1 MHPNFIILVVITC
14 YILGVIGIVITN
26 YVVCELGLLAL
37 ICNVLLEGTDGTR
50 NKYLDSLIASIIK
63 VVPKWCP
70 VCSLEIII
78 CTLFPTKCFIKIK
91 QVRIIGALSVAQTT
105 PLAQIFCQYL
115 LESLYFIFLWIELI
129 MKIRAVLNPCL
140 NYVYNLIAD
149 GM

>member
-78 CTLFPTKCFIKIK
+78 CTLLPTKCFIKIK
-91 QVRIIGALSVAQTT
+91 QVKLVKRVIDSYLPDAIPSPKDSSDLSI
-105 PLAQIFCQYL
+105 P
-115 LESLYFIFLWIELI
+115 E
-129 MKIRAVLNPCL
+129 
-140 NYVYNLIAD
+140 
-149 GM
+149 

>member
-50 NKYLDSLIASIIK
+50 NKYLDSLITSIIK

-78 CTLFPTKCFIKIK
+78 CTLLPTKCFIKIK

-105 PLAQIFCQYL
+105 PLAQIFVLVFAGIIVFYL
-115 LESLYFIFLWIELI
+115 SMDWTNHENKGCTKSLSEL
-129 MKIRAVLNPCL
+129 CL
-140 NYVYNLIAD
+140 
-149 GM
+149 

>member
-37 ICNVLLEGTDGTR
+37 ICNVLLEGTYGTR

-63 VVPKWCP
+63 LVPECCP

-78 CTLFPTKCFIKIK
+78 CTVLPTKCFIKIN
-91 QVRIIGALSVAQTT
+91 QVLIISALSVAQTT
-105 PLAQIFCQYL
+105 LLAQIFVLVFTGIIVFYL
-115 LESLYFIFLWIELI
+115 S
-129 MKIRAVLNPCL
+129 M
-140 NYVYNLIAD
+140 D
-149 GM
+149 